1 MKLDEIL
8 EWWSTDCN
16 IDRTELGDESLKI
29 PKLHAKYLR
38 VFTEERLLLRRM
50 EEERREFLKL
60 KHDYYRGILPEEDL
74 KANGWDPFRLS
85 IIKSDVPMYLD
96 ADQDVIKS
104 NLKIAV
110 QQEKVDTLES
120 IIKSISN
127 RGYLIKAAIDYEKFK
142 VGA

>member
-8 EWWSTDCN
+8 EWWSADCN
-16 IDRTELGDESLKI
+16 VDRTELGDESLKI

-38 VFTEERLLLRRM
+38 VFTEERLLLRKM
-50 EEERREFLKL
+50 EEERKELFKL

-85 IIKSDVPMYLD
+85 IIKSDVPMYLE
-96 ADQDVIKS
+96 ADQDVIKF
-104 NLKIAV
+104 NLRIAV

>member
-8 EWWSTDCN
+8 DMWAEDCLV
-16 IDRTELGDESLKI
+16 DRTELGEESLKL
-29 PKLHAKYLR
+29 PKLHSKYLR
-38 VFTEERLLLRRM
+38 VFTEERLTLRKLEAERKEMLL
-50 EEERREFLKL
+50 L

-74 KANGWDPFRLS
+74 KANGWEPFRLS
-85 IIKSDVPMYLD
+85 IIKSDVPMHLE
-96 ADQDVIKS
+96 ADQDIIKF

-110 QQEKVDTLES
+110 QHEKVDTLES